1 MVRRNVG
8 GLDRAV
14 RFVLGITLLAGGLFA
29 SADRPGYRGVLIGL
43 GLLGLVTAAV
53 GFCPPYLLFG
63 FSTARSQAGA
73 PDPPDSGGPHE
84 TSRRRA
90 MRLAGRALA
99 WIFALALA
107 TGAFVV
113 LVVGSRAPLEAVAST
128 THPNHSR
135 QACLECHAP
144 IAAEWRQSFH
154 FKSLTGRS
162 WKDVRELGYMKLFDP
177 ARKKCVHCHAPAN
190 VLDLTASRSVAAAD
204 EPLGVECTPSLL
216 REPVGVI
223 PSARADD
230 AELSV
235 DCTACHVSKRGIT
248 GAGRHSTPAHETI
261 ADPRF
266 ESAAHTAET
275 LCRTCH
281 QAAVAAWKKT
291 SLAAAGTTCMDCHMP
306 MTTAPSVV
314 GGPARTRRSH
324 TFVADKD
331 PAMLAKAVNAALA
344 VTADR
349 RARLRILNDRVGHYL
364 PSGGNWLFVDF
375 AAHDAAGRE
384 LKTERFGIGR
394 DEALLLDF
402 WPFARD
408 RRIAFGEQRDLFFG
422 LPEGHG
428 TVEATVRYHDWMRV
442 NPIVATLRERY

>member
-1 MVRRNVG
+1 MFSRRNVG
-8 GLDRAV
+8 GLDRAA

-43 GLLGLVTAAV
+43 GLLGLITAAV

-63 FSTARSQAGA
+63 FSTARAQPGA
-73 PDPPDSGGPHE
+73 PDPLAPAE
-84 TSRRRA
+84 TSRQRA
-90 MRLAGRALA
+90 VRLAGRGLA

-107 TGAFVV
+107 AGLFAV
-113 LVVGSRAPLEAVAST
+113 LVVGSRVPLEAVVST
-128 THPNHSR
+128 THPTLSR

-144 IAAEWRQSFH
+144 IAAEWRQSYH
-154 FKSLTGRS
+154 FQSLTGRS

-190 VLDLTASRSVAAAD
+190 VLDLAGSRSAGAGE

-223 PSARADD
+223 PAARADD
-230 AELSV
+230 AELGV
-235 DCTACHVSKRGIT
+235 DCTACHVSERGIS
-248 GAGRHSTPAHETI
+248 GAGRHPTAEHETI

-266 ESAAHTAET
+266 ESAARTAET
-275 LCRTCH
+275 LCRSCH
-281 QAAVAAWKKT
+281 QATVAAWRKT
-291 SLAAAGTTCMDCHMP
+291 ALAAAGTTCLDCHMP
-306 MTTAPSVV
+306 ATSAPSVV
-314 GGPARTRRSH
+314 GGPARARRSH

-331 PAMLAKAVNAALA
+331 PAMLTKAVNAVLA

-349 RARLRILNDRVGHYL
+349 RARLRIVNDRVGHYL

-375 AAHDAAGRE
+375 TAHDAAGRE
-384 LKTERFGIGR
+384 LKTERVGIGR